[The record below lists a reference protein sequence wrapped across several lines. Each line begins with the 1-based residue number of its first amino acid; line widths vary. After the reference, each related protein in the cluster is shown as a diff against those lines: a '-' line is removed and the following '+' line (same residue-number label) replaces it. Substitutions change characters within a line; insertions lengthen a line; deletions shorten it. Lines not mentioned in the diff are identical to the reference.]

1 MAPRSIE
8 QAEVADQRV
17 FVRIDAN
24 VPLDGGR
31 ITDDTRLR
39 AALPTIRL
47 LLKRGARVILAS
59 HLGRPKG
66 KPNPAFTLAPVA
78 TAISALLGQEVPA
91 LADIAGDEVEQTV
104 AALAPG
110 GIVMLE
116 NLRFDPGEEAN
127 DPDFARRLSRLA
139 DIYVNDAF
147 GAAHRA
153 HASTVG
159 LPALLPA
166 YAGLL
171 LLNEADSL
179 SKLLSDPE
187 RPFVAIIGGAKVSDK
202 LTVIGG
208 LLERV
213 DTLLI
218 GGGMANTFLHAA
230 GHQIGTSLAEPALVE
245 DAQRLVQDATARGV
259 SLMLPSDAVIAR
271 SLDDP
276 AGTIVSVDAVPPR
289 MAIYDIG
296 PETITRFSDEIST
309 ARTLF
314 WNGPMGV
321 FEQAAFSSG
330 TRAIASAVAKS
341 DGFSVVGGGDSVA
354 AVEQM
359 GVADAI
365 DHIST
370 GGGASLEFLEGRTLP
385 GIAAIPDDAAN

>member
-24 VPLDGGR
+24 VPIDGDR

-39 AALPTIRL
+39 AALPTIQL

-66 KPNPAFTLAPVA
+66 KPDPAFTLAPVA
-78 TAISALLGQEVPA
+78 TAISELLGQEVPA

-218 GGGMANTFLHAA
+218 GGGMANTFLHAE

-245 DAQRLVQDATARGV
+245 NAQRLEQDATVRGV

-330 TRAIASAVAKS
+330 TRAIAAAVAKS

-385 GIAAIPDDAAN
+385 GIAAIPDDAAR